1 LSPIGS
7 IDVWLTFECPP
18 KEKDCITQSF
28 QEKGSPHSI
37 KNEILTIWR
46 FAQDFNCNIIYT
58 KVPLC

>member
-1 LSPIGS
+1 LSAPQ
-7 IDVWLTFECPP
+7 
-18 KEKDCITQSF
+18 EKDCITQSF